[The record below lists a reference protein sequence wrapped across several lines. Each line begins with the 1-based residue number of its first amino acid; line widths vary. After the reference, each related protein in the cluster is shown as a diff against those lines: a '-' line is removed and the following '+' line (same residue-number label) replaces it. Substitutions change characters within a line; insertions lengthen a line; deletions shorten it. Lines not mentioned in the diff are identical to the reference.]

1 MVFVRSIIGD
11 CMKYLITE
19 FLKIKRNN
27 AIFIVIVATFLINLM
42 SVFQTNYDD
51 KFSLREYADILLWN
65 HSCFLYPVMI
75 TLICGYMIDLEYKY
89 NTLKNMYLATINLRT
104 LICAKLFAGFVVLLV
119 IAILE
124 FICSTIGAFCCNVE
138 VIGESAMYFLIQ
150 QIVFAV
156 CSFISVLPIV
166 ILSTRKENGYLF
178 GSLVAAFLQ
187 ICGIFLAPRGLCGY
201 YAITAG
207 LEILNFNGEMV
218 GGTLFSGN
226 QGEITL
232 IITLGLSALLIYILY
247 PKNKIFL
254 IE

>member
-1 MVFVRSIIGD
+1 
-11 CMKYLITE
+11 MKYLLVE
-19 FLKIKRNN
+19 FQKIKRNN

-42 SVFQTNYDD
+42 SVVQTNFDD
-51 KFSLREYADILLWN
+51 KFSLREYADVLLWN

-75 TLICGYMIDLEYKY
+75 TLICGYLIDLEYK
-89 NTLKNMYLATINLRT
+89 NDTLKSMYLATINLRK
-104 LICAKLFAGFVVLLV
+104 LICTKLFAGFVFLLI

-124 FICSTIGAFCCNVE
+124 FVCSIIGTICCHVE
-138 VIGESAMYFLIQ
+138 VFGESVVYFLVQ
-150 QIVFAV
+150 QIIFAV
-156 CSFISVLPIV
+156 CSFISVLPII
-166 ILSTRKENGYLF
+166 ILGAQKENGYLF
-178 GSLVAAFLQ
+178 GSLVAAFLE

-232 IITLGLSALLIYILY
+232 AITLGLSVLLLYVLY
-247 PKNKIFL
+247 PKNKNHL
-254 IE
+254 IEK